1 MKRKKTV
8 MKDRAR
14 TSVPGDECLTIL
26 SVSPFEE
33 DHARLQA
40 IIGSLSK
47 FVSAQNFSTAK
58 RFLESQNVSL
68 VICERDS
75 PPTTWIECLDL
86 SGLYSVPADPPF
98 LIVTSRLA
106 DERLWAEVLNLGG
119 WDVLAKPFDDCEVLR
134 TVRSTMER
142 YRYSG
147 EVMAKPL
154 GLIAAG

>member
-1 MKRKKTV
+1 
-8 MKDRAR
+8 
-14 TSVPGDECLTIL
+14 LTIL
-26 SVSPFEE
+26 SISPFEE

-40 IIGSLSK
+40 IIGKVSK
-47 FVSAQNFSTAK
+47 LVTAQSFSTAK
-58 RFLESQNVSL
+58 RLLESQDVSL

-75 PPTTWIECLDL
+75 PPTTWIECLDYIQSL
-86 SGLYSVPADPPF
+86 PTAPF

-119 WDVLAKPFDDCEVLR
+119 WDVLAKPFDDREVLR

-147 EVMAKPL
+147 EVIAKPL
-154 GLIAAG
+154 SLTAAG

>member
-1 MKRKKTV
+1 

-26 SVSPFEE
+26 SISPFEE

-40 IIGSLSK
+40 IIGRVSK
-47 FVSAQNFSTAK
+47 FVTAQSFSTAK
-58 RFLESQNVSL
+58 RLLESQNVFL

-75 PPTTWIECLDL
+75 PPTTWIECLDYIQSL
-86 SGLYSVPADPPF
+86 PTPPF

-119 WDVLAKPFDDCEVLR
+119 WDVLAKPFDDREVLR

-147 EVMAKPL
+147 EVIAKPL
-154 GLIAAG
+154 GLTAAG

>member
-1 MKRKKTV
+1 MKGP
-8 MKDRAR
+8 AR
-14 TSVPGDECLTIL
+14 TGVPGDEYLTIL
-26 SVSPFEE
+26 SISPFEE

-47 FVSAQNFSTAK
+47 LVTSQSFSAAK
-58 RFLESQNVSL
+58 RCLESQNVFL

-75 PPTTWIECLDL
+75 PPTTWIEYLDYIQSL
-86 SGLYSVPADPPF
+86 PTPPL

-119 WDVLAKPFDDCEVLR
+119 WDVLAKPFDDREVLR

-147 EVMAKPL
+147 EVIAKPL
-154 GLIAAG
+154 NLTAAG